1 MSPALPAAFLGRPIA
16 HRGLHGSDRPENSRA
31 AVSAAVAAGYGI
43 EIDLQLSRDGVPL
56 VFHDADLF
64 RLTGRRGLV
73 RDLEAAE
80 AGAIPLAGAGA
91 GTIPTLAGILE
102 LVSGR
107 VPLLIELKD
116 QTGTLAPG
124 DGRMERAV
132 AVALEGY
139 SGPCAVMSFNPHSIA
154 RIRDLV
160 PDLPRGLVT
169 GAFGARNWPLP
180 AARRAW
186 LRAIRDFGPVGA
198 GFISHDARD
207 LRRGRVQDLRRRGVP
222 VLCWTIRSEAAEI
235 RARRLA
241 DNITFEGYR
250 PRLPGLNQGPHSPDE
265 DTE

>member
-16 HRGLHGSDRPENSRA
+16 HRGLHGSGLPENSRA
-31 AVSAAVAAGYGI
+31 AVMAAVAAGYGI

-64 RLTGRRGLV
+64 RLTGRRGLI
-73 RDLEAAE
+73 RDLDAAE
-80 AGAIPLAGAGA
+80 AGAISLAGGGA
-91 GTIPTLAGILE
+91 EPIPTLAGILG
-102 LVSGR
+102 LVRGR

-116 QTGTLAPG
+116 QSGTLAPG

-132 AVALEGY
+132 VAALEGY

-154 RIRDLV
+154 RIRDLA

-169 GAFGARNWPLP
+169 CAFRARNWPLP
-180 AARRAW
+180 AERRAW
-186 LRAIRDFGPVGA
+186 LRAIGDFEPVGA

-207 LRRGRVQDLRRRGVP
+207 LRRGRVQELRRRGVP
-222 VLCWTIRSEAAEI
+222 VLCWTIRSEAAEF

-250 PRLPGLNQGPHSPDE
+250 PRLPGLNQGRPGPDE